1 MVKVNFDTADMQSEH
16 EQIKSFLIKSGVDNK
31 EEIFDFIDHGK
42 SLSITKGDYLIR
54 ESQTCKNL
62 YFLHQ
67 GAISIFVLN
76 QGTEHVKDFSL
87 DNKFITSYSSFLKGT
102 PSQLYLRAEQDCI
115 LTKWDKTYLDSLTNG
130 HKCWISFAK
139 NMSDYLFM
147 RKEERE
153 ISLLIYSAEQRYL
166 DFLKHYPE
174 AFQAF
179 PQYSIASY
187 LGIRPQSLSRIRKAL
202 SSK

>member
-1 MVKVNFDTADMQSEH
+1 MQIRQ
-16 EQIKSFLIKSGVDNK
+16 EQIKSFLIKSGIRN
-31 EEIFDFIDHGK
+31 EEHMLDFLDHGK
-42 SLSITKGDYLIR
+42 SIAITKGDYLIR
-54 ESQTCKNL
+54 EAQTCKSL

-67 GAISIFVLN
+67 GAISIFILD
-76 QGTEHVKDFSL
+76 QGTEHIKDFSL

-102 PSQLYLRAEQDCI
+102 PSQLYLRAEQDCV
-115 LTKWDKTYLDSLTNG
+115 LTKWDKTYLDSLINE
-130 HKCWISFAK
+130 HACWMFFAK
-139 NMSDYLFM
+139 NMADYLFM

-153 ISLLIYSAEQRYL
+153 ISLLIQSAEERYL
-166 DFLKHYPE
+166 NFLRQYPE

-179 PQYSIASY
+179 PQYIIASY